1 MSDEDKPLEFSA
13 RDLMPD
19 WAQDSK
25 STPEKTFSKRF
36 EKEEGESRD
45 RRGGGG
51 PRHGGDSRGDR
62 RGGGFGGGGGGG
74 ASGRGGF
81 GGGAGGGDRRGP
93 RSDSRGGDRDRG
105 GDPRGRGARD
115 GGDRGFRDR
124 PREDLP
130 AVGVTAV
137 IEPSRPAIEGLTKL
151 IKESFRAYPL
161 SDLAKMIL
169 NGRERY
175 QVRFRTQD
183 EKKLYLCKADGSVWL
198 SREEAITH
206 LLNSPV
212 LEQFYVTEDIE
223 VAAPSG
229 NFSVV
234 AVCGM
239 SGTIL
244 GPPNHHE
251 YQRNIARLHQER
263 FSDMSLDRYK
273 SRIQMESGEEAI
285 ERWKE
290 QVSRA
295 RHYRLKS
302 EMPEPP
308 KPEPKTEPT
317 APAQSDTTEGLAATD
332 ATEETVTDTETEA
345 PVVADGSVDDA
356 GVVSTTEAT
365 EMPAATAE
373 AETEVPSV
381 ETNADAPVAEG
392 DAEGR
397 PEEEAPA
404 ASPAPAVDGLI
415 LKTVEDLARHF
426 RQNYAAKA
434 VREVSEAVVNGNV
447 SGRLLSSG
455 LLTHLK
461 REGEALRRGFP
472 LPLIQTLCRDL
483 EKKGLRFFKRGKKAL
498 HVSAIRPRALDPEV
512 SLTDQIQQIVDYV
525 IATPR
530 ADVLSLLE
538 ALVPEF
544 KRPEKIDGKAPEE
557 VTELS
562 EESKTVLKNL
572 RWLTSE
578 GYVLEFADMG
588 LAIGRQPQK
597 EDATVQAPA
606 KKKSP
611 KKKPS
616 GDSPQAD
623 QANSTPVAATVTAI
637 EDEAAVIEDEGVVEM
652 IDPLVELDVAE
663 EAPCDP
669 DELPE
674 SVNPVETF

>member
-51 PRHGGDSRGDR
+51 PRQGGDSRGER
-62 RGGGFGGGGGGG
+62 RGGGFGGGGG
-74 ASGRGGF
+74 SRGGF
-81 GGGAGGGDRRGP
+81 GGGAGGGERRGP

-105 GDPRGRGARD
+105 GDSRGRGTRD

-130 AVGVTAV
+130 AAGVTAV

-198 SREEAITH
+198 SREEAVTH

-263 FSDMSLDRYK
+263 FSDMSLERYK

-302 EMPEPP
+302 EMPPPP
-308 KPEPKTEPT
+308 KAEPKTEAS
-317 APAQSDTTEGLAATD
+317 APAESDPAEGVAATD
-332 ATEETVTDTETEA
+332 ATEESVTDTEA
-345 PVVADGSVDDA
+345 PVVAEGSVDET
-356 GVVSTTEAT
+356 GVASPTEA
-365 EMPAATAE
+365 PAAAVE
-373 AETEVPSV
+373 AETEVPAEESAA
-381 ETNADAPVAEG
+381 ETAAETPVAEVDADT
-392 DAEGR
+392 DAEDR

-404 ASPAPAVDGLI
+404 ASSPAADGLI

-434 VREVSEAVVNGNV
+434 VKEVSEAVVNGNV

-498 HVSAIRPRALDPEV
+498 HVSAVRPRALDPEI

-597 EDATVQAPA
+597 EGATAQAPA
-606 KKKSP
+606 KKKSA

-616 GDSPQAD
+616 RETPQAD
-623 QANSTPVAATVTAI
+623 QATPETPNAPETVAAT
-637 EDEAAVIEDEGVVEM
+637 EPEATEPEGIVETT
-652 IDPLVELDVAE
+652 DPLVELDAAE
-663 EAPCDP
+663 GAPCDP